1 MGDLLSDAIGAA
13 VFLNIEMLK
22 ERGGP
27 TDEDIKRAQETS
39 DMLGKRGD
47 ILLCGGGQKGERA
60 ELFNRT
66 AHSIAVLAFCPGGIT
81 IFGATFE
88 AKRNG
93 GKDAENKGTFETRG

>member
-1 MGDLLSDAIGAA
+1 MSDLLSDAMGAA
-13 VFLNIEMLK
+13 VFLQIEMLK

-27 TDEDIKRAQETS
+27 TDEDMKKAQETS
-39 DMLGKRGD
+39 DMLGERGD
-47 ILLCGGGQKGERA
+47 ILLCGGGKKGERA

-66 AHSIAVLAFCPGGIT
+66 AHSIACLAFVPGGVT

-93 GKDAENKGTFETRG
+93 GTDAEDKRKS